1 MMRTKAR
8 WTQRQ
13 NGSRVRVQNQ
23 NRRGRCAIAKLVHQ
37 VLQMQ
42 SEGHC
47 QGVIQVFRSTARF
60 AELHKDTA
68 LKGIMDNLNQ
78 AWSVQ

>member
-13 NGSRVRVQNQ
+13 NGSRVQAQNQ
-23 NRRGRCAIAKLVHQ
+23 NRRQGGHCAIAKVVHQ

-47 QGVIQVFRSTARF
+47 QGVIQD
-60 AELHKDTA
+60 LGA
-68 LKGIMDNLNQ
+68 LPGLQNFTRIRP
-78 AWSVQ
+78 